1 MTRILGL
8 LLIGA
13 SISIGCSANPTAP
26 STAMGACGDN
36 PAAAS
41 AEYPQTFLGTWT
53 RNDAEVGIVDMV
65 FEAHG
70 THRLK
75 SRRSQYVD
83 NWWLSGDHLITA
95 YPSTFTYAIAD
106 HELRFTA
113 TSEPNFYLA
122 DFFYSTEENA
132 TSLAGVTWKEADGTP
147 LVFAQN
153 GRYIWDDPDDPFE
166 EGTWRIAE
174 GLLTVFPS
182 PRRNT

>member
-75 SRRSQYVD
+75 SRRSQYVG
-83 NWWLSGDHLITA
+83 NWWLNGDHLITA

-113 TSEPNFYLA
+113 TSEPNFYLRI
-122 DFFYSTEENA
+122 FSTAPKKTRRRSPELPGKKPMEPRSSLPKMAA
-132 TSLAGVTWKEADGTP
+132 TSGTIQTTLLRKAP
-147 LVFAQN
+147 GGSQRGCSRFA
-153 GRYIWDDPDDPFE
+153 
-166 EGTWRIAE
+166 
-174 GLLTVFPS
+174 PS
-182 PRRNT
+182 PGRNT